1 MSLKKFNCLTGDVFC
16 FPVKSFVSVCAQQ
29 AASFKFGHTRESAGT
44 FVMSQIILVGPPLE
58 ISQHREKSSPA
69 DECEN
74 SFQVSNAAHTSLY
87 TVKLK
92 YSTERNKKKTYFCLE
107 GDFKTFLKNIRRLD
121 FNLFST
127 RSHGRRQSPST

>member
-1 MSLKKFNCLTGDVFC
+1 MSLQKFNCLTGDVFC
-16 FPVKSFVSVCAQQ
+16 FPVKSFVSVCAWQ

-58 ISQHREKSSPA
+58 ISRHREKSSSA
-69 DECEN
+69 DECAN
-74 SFQVSNAAHTSLY
+74 SFQVSNSAHTSLY
-87 TVKLK
+87 TAQI
-92 YSTERNKKKTYFCLE
+92 YNCRNKKKTYFCLE
-107 GDFKTFLKNIRRLD
+107 RDFKTFLKNIRRLD